1 MIRAAIVLLLAAALP
16 VAAHPIVQHAVDVVI
31 SRDKVVVDARVSM
44 EQIFLVEN
52 GGQPGAQQA
61 TPAPSEQWPTMVD
74 RHSAYFL
81 KHLRISA
88 DNVVLPGRVVSVK
101 APAEKAGD
109 AAIGM
114 AAYRIEYALSIPPEL
129 VGLGQTFLVD
139 YQWQV
144 GCVVRV
150 RQADQGEW
158 EAAAIAGTQKIEFGC
173 TWTNAPATPP
183 AAPSAAAP
191 LPTHFDTWETAR
203 TYYKLGWDHIV
214 AWDPESGRPRG
225 LDHILF
231 VCALVLVVRSMWD
244 LLAVVT
250 TFTLAHTLT
259 LALSAVGWLDWL
271 HVPERVVE
279 GMITGSI
286 VAVALHNVI
295 WPSTTRGRARLAIA
309 FAFGLFHGLG
319 FAGELR
325 GAMSEMPASAVATA
339 LVSFGAGV
347 EVGHQLV
354 VLPLFVLLLA
364 ARRWGR
370 PADAPRAWV
379 GRWAVPVA
387 SLAIAAAGAW
397 FFWDAVLG

>member
-1 MIRAAIVLLLAAALP
+1 MIRAAIALLFIAALP
-16 VAAHPIVQHAVDVVI
+16 VAAHPVVQHALDVVI
-31 SRDKVVVDARVSM
+31 SRDKVTVDARVSM
-44 EQIFLVEN
+44 EQVLLVEN

-61 TPAPSEQWPTMVD
+61 TPAPADQWPAMVE

-88 DNVVLPGRVVSVK
+88 DNVVVPGRVVSAK
-101 APAEKAGD
+101 PPAEKAGD
-109 AAIGM
+109 AATGM
-114 AAYRIEYALSIPPEL
+114 ATYRIEYALASPPEL

-158 EAAAIAGTQKIEFGC
+158 EAAAIAGTQKIEYGC
-173 TWTNAPATPP
+173 TWPTAVATPP
-183 AAPSAAAP
+183 AATP
-191 LPTHFDTWETAR
+191 LPTRFDTWATAK

-214 AWDPESGRPRG
+214 AWDDESGRPKG

-231 VCALVLVVRSMWD
+231 VCALVLVVRSLWD

-271 HVPERVVE
+271 HVPEKVVE

-286 VAVALHNVI
+286 VAIALHNVI

-325 GAMSEMPASAVATA
+325 GAMTEMPASAVATA
-339 LVSFGAGV
+339 LVAFGAGV
-347 EVGHQLV
+347 EVGHQVV
-354 VLPLFVLLLA
+354 VLPLFALLLA

-379 GRWAVPVA
+379 GRWAVPAA
-387 SLAIAAAGAW
+387 SLAIAAAGAY
-397 FFWDAVLG
+397 FFWDAVRG